1 MIDSS
6 KWDVLKAGMKCVQGK
21 GVVNSISLKEGE
33 ASFLE
38 QAREIRRYGFA
49 VVVMAFDETGQADT
63 RDRRSKS
70 VSVPMN
76 SLHEKLAFRLRI
88 LFLTLI
94 SSLSQRV
101 LRSTITTPKISLR
114 RAG

>member
-33 ASFLE
+33 ASFLQ
-38 QAREIRRYGFA
+38 QAREIRRFGFA

-63 RDRRSKS
+63 RDRKVEICKRSYE
-70 VSVPMN
+70 
-76 SLHEKLAFRLRI
+76 L
-88 LFLTLI
+88 LT
-94 SSLSQRV
+94 REV
-101 LRSTITTPKISLR
+101 WFPT
-114 RAG
+114 